1 MSIKTICG
9 GSLGTN
15 SYIVDG
21 LIFDYTPEVLAYI
34 KQNNIEPK
42 ALFITHIHFDHIEG
56 LKEFMDNFP
65 AVPVYA
71 SAEAKKN
78 INNPEYTLMYGDNID
93 VQHITSLS
101 DRTELTLAEHKI
113 IAVKTP
119 GHSVDSVSWFAEDLQ
134 CVFCGDLVFYHSI
147 GRTDFT
153 GGDLSE
159 LMCSVE
165 KLFNYVNNDEIV
177 LYPGHGPSTTVGE
190 EKRFN
195 PYL

>member
-1 MSIKTICG
+1 MQDFINT
-9 GSLGTN
+9 
-15 SYIVDG
+15 
-21 LIFDYTPEVLAYI
+21 FPE
-34 KQNNIEPK
+34 
-42 ALFITHIHFDHIEG
+42 
-56 LKEFMDNFP
+56 
-65 AVPVYA
+65 VPVYA

-93 VQHITSLS
+93 VQRITSLS

>member
-1 MSIKTICG
+1 MNIKTICG
-9 GSLGTN
+9 GSIGTN
-15 SYIVDG
+15 SYIADG

-93 VQHITSLS
+93 VQRITSLS

>member
-1 MSIKTICG
+1 M
-9 GSLGTN
+9 
-15 SYIVDG
+15 
-21 LIFDYTPEVLAYI
+21 
-34 KQNNIEPK
+34 
-42 ALFITHIHFDHIEG
+42 
-56 LKEFMDNFP
+56 
-65 AVPVYA
+65 
-71 SAEAKKN
+71 
-78 INNPEYTLMYGDNID
+78 
-93 VQHITSLS
+93 
-101 DRTELTLAEHKI
+101 
-113 IAVKTP
+113 
-119 GHSVDSVSWFAEDLQ
+119 Q